1 MSVSLLALVIFGLF
15 FVFLHSRHGGM
26 SCCGGGHTHG
36 RGLRH
41 EDAGATA
48 GGPHNHI
55 ATPAASAGA
64 AATAPAVGGHVGKVL
79 VLILLL
85 LLPMMLFHYWAQ
97 AIAPLPPLLFWLFLV
112 FPLVLFFLLGSP
124 AEEPQQALTEAPDA
138 AEQSEE
144 ELTQQAALIAQ
155 LTSLA
160 ATEFAIQTTRYEAG
174 QIVFEGVVRGDAQH
188 AYDALARTFATV
200 ERTPVLLEGEGGRT
214 VLMAVPQTV
223 TAARGAAAKPV
234 WNLLLFLATLVTT
247 TWAGAMHQG
256 VNLAQEPSRFAVGLP
271 YALPL
276 LAILGIHELGH
287 YIMARYHG
295 IKVTLPYFIPVPFG
309 LGTFG
314 AFIHLQSTPKERR
327 SLFDM
332 AVAGPLAG
340 LAVAIPALFLGL
352 RWSEAVPAPMGHGM
366 NLGSSALL
374 TWIYALATDGV
385 PPLDHVI
392 RFSPLAFAGWLGLL
406 VTALNLIPVGQL
418 DGGHIAYA
426 LFGRRRAEL
435 VASAAFFLLLVLGI
449 FYWSGWLT
457 WAIVIFFLTGFKHE
471 PALNEVI
478 ELNVGRRL
486 LGALAFLLL
495 VLIMAPVPHQF
506 MQVLG
511 LACPYI

>member
-26 SCCGGGHTHG
+26 GCCGGGHIHG
-36 RGLRH
+36 RGRHH
-41 EDAGATA
+41 EDARATA
-48 GGPHNHI
+48 GGPYDHT
-55 ATPAASAGA
+55 ATPAASTREAT
-64 AATAPAVGGHVGKVL
+64 TAPAVGGHVGKLL
-79 VLILLL
+79 VLILLF

-97 AIAPLPPLLFWLFLV
+97 AYGPLSPLLFWLFLV
-112 FPLVLFFLLGSP
+112 FPLVLFLLLGRP
-124 AEEPQQALTEAPDA
+124 EAEQPQVLAEAPDA
-138 AEQSEE
+138 AEQGEQ

-160 ATEFAIQTTRYEAG
+160 AADFVIQTTRYEAG
-174 QIVFEGVVRGDAQH
+174 QILFEGVVRGDAQH
-188 AYDALARTFATV
+188 AYDALAHKFATV

-214 VLMAVPQTV
+214 LLMAVPQTAIAARG
-223 TAARGAAAKPV
+223 TAARPM

-256 VNLAQEPSRFAVGLP
+256 VNLVQEPGRFAVGLP

-340 LAVAIPALFLGL
+340 LVVAIPALFLGL
-352 RWSEAVPAPMGHGM
+352 QWSEAVPAPMAHGM

-426 LFGRRRAEL
+426 LFGRRRAEMI
-435 VASAAFFLLLVLGI
+435 ASAAFFLLLVLGI

-478 ELNVGRRL
+478 ELNWGRRL
-486 LGALAFLLL
+486 LGAFAFLLL

-506 MQVLG
+506 MRVLG
-511 LACPYI
+511 LACRYI

>member
-1 MSVSLLALVIFGLF
+1 
-15 FVFLHSRHGGM
+15 
-26 SCCGGGHTHG
+26 
-36 RGLRH
+36 
-41 EDAGATA
+41 
-48 GGPHNHI
+48 
-55 ATPAASAGA
+55 
-64 AATAPAVGGHVGKVL
+64 VL

-97 AIAPLPPLLFWLFLV
+97 AIGPLPPLLFWLFLV
-112 FPLVLFFLLGSP
+112 FPLVLFFLLGRP
-124 AEEPQQALTEAPDA
+124 EEEPQQALAEAQEA
-138 AEQSEE
+138 AEQGEQA
-144 ELTQQAALIAQ
+144 LTQQAALIAQ

-160 ATEFAIQTTRYEAG
+160 AADFAIQTTRYETG

-188 AYDALARTFATV
+188 AYDALARKFARV
-200 ERTPVLLEGEGGRT
+200 ERTPLLLEGEGGRT
-214 VLMAVPQTV
+214 LLMAVPQTA
-223 TAARGAAAKPV
+223 TAASGAAAARPM

-256 VNLAQEPSRFAVGLP
+256 VNLVQEPGRFAVGLP

-340 LAVAIPALFLGL
+340 LVVAIPALFLGL
-352 RWSEAVPAPMGHGM
+352 QGSEAVPAPMAHGM

-418 DGGHIAYA
+418 DGGHIAYV
-426 LFGRRRAEL
+426 LFGRRRAKM

-486 LGALAFLLL
+486 LGAFAFLLL
-495 VLIMAPVPHQF
+495 VLIMAPIPYQF

-511 LACPYI
+511 LVCPYI